1 MKSDFSRF
9 LHHTLSHSDLI
20 GVPKSNKFANW
31 FHLDYRVKPDDD
43 RKRKDAS
50 LKPECDGLCTGR
62 SMVEML
68 GVLAI
73 IGVLSVGAI
82 AGYSKAMMKYKLNQ
96 HAQAVNMLINNFLQL
111 GEQLSIGQNEEVC
124 YGTLFK
130 KMNLLPDGI
139 NYRYNCELKDSWF
152 NGSIKIYRN
161 TIQNQNFGG
170 LCFFLPVSSQGED
183 ICRNILFVAK
193 ENAANLWAVE
203 LVNFMSDSSIQ
214 YSKKNIYGN
223 NYCSKDR
230 KCLYNMTLNDT
241 EVVCNV
247 CDGEECALCVF
258 SWYK

>member
-139 NYRYNCELKDSWF
+139 NYRYN
-152 NGSIKIYRN
+152 
-161 TIQNQNFGG
+161 
-170 LCFFLPVSSQGED
+170 
-183 ICRNILFVAK
+183 
-193 ENAANLWAVE
+193 
-203 LVNFMSDSSIQ
+203 
-214 YSKKNIYGN
+214 
-223 NYCSKDR
+223 
-230 KCLYNMTLNDT
+230 
-241 EVVCNV
+241 
-247 CDGEECALCVF
+247 
-258 SWYK
+258 